1 MSDQDNQ
8 RYALAAAAAAAAYA
22 QKKARDE
29 ARKALIISTALKE
42 LQMTV
47 FHAFG
52 ELLQGATLLFVL
64 WVFGGIPVWLG
75 VHVIRIYLAER
86 SLKRLFFGLLIVLI
100 SAAPLV
106 TGLVIAASV
115 QKEVTHHAT
124 QPDDDQ

>member
-1 MSDQDNQ
+1 M
-8 RYALAAAAAAAAYA
+8 
-22 QKKARDE
+22 
-29 ARKALIISTALKE
+29 KE

-52 ELLQGATLLFVL
+52 ELLQGATLLFLL

-86 SLKRLFFGLLIVLI
+86 SLKRCLKRLFFGLLIVLI